1 MGCCSFDYSQS
12 TTGLFS
18 FGHLGFLRLEIP
30 DKRLLKPP
38 RCIIAEALP
47 ESRRPEERGLDPL
60 IVTGEV
66 STWLL
71 KC

>member
-1 MGCCSFDYSQS
+1 MGCRSFDYSQS

-18 FGHLGFLRLEIP
+18 FGHIGFLRLEIP
-30 DKRLLKPP
+30 ENRPLKPP
-38 RCIIAEALP
+38 RCISAEALP
-47 ESRRPEERGLDPL
+47 ESRRPEERGLDRP

-71 KC
+71 RF